1 MIADL
6 DRTIEQLLKA
16 ELPIKNGEIDIKFDQ
31 PKREWSARLA
41 RPTIN
46 FFLYDLRE
54 NNILRQHQ
62 WERVSFKNGR
72 PQKNEAH
79 QKRTPFR
86 LDCFYMITTW
96 AAEPQDEHR
105 LLSRCLAALFRTPIL
120 PRNLLVGELQSQPF
134 EIQARLANHDKLT
147 NPAEVWGSLDNE
159 LRPTVSYVITVAIDP
174 WTVVTGP
181 AVRTLTLRSGQT
193 ETLPD
198 ERQLVEGTDETRVYI
213 GGTVTS
219 GEEPQ
224 PGLEVAIK
232 GTGLF
237 STTDSDGQF
246 TLGAMPAGDYT
257 LVVWPADGKPKERQI
272 SVPAAEYDVEL

>member
-6 DRTIEQLLKA
+6 DRTIEQILKA
-16 ELPIKNGEIDIKFDQ
+16 ELPINNGEIDIKFDQ

-46 FFLYDLRE
+46 FFLYDVRE

-72 PQKNEAH
+72 PLKDEVR

-86 LDCFYMITTW
+86 IDCFYMITTW

-105 LLSRCLAALFRTPIL
+105 LLSRCLAALFRVPIL
-120 PRNLLVGELQSQPF
+120 PRNQLVGELQNQTFDIP
-134 EIQARLANHDKLT
+134 ARLANHDKLT

-159 LRPTVSYVITVAIDP
+159 LRPSVSYVITLAVDP
-174 WTVVTGP
+174 WAIVTGP
-181 AVRTLTLRSGQT
+181 AVSTLTLRTGQT
-193 ETLPD
+193 ETLPRD
-198 ERQLVEGTDETRVYI
+198 HQLVEGTDETRMTI
-213 GGTVTS
+213 GGTVTKK
-219 GEEPQ
+219 EEPQ

-237 STTDSDGQF
+237 GTTDADGQF
-246 TLGAMPAGDYT
+246 TLGSMPAGDYT
-257 LVVWPADGKPKERQI
+257 LVVWSADGKPKERQI
-272 SVPAAEYDVEL
+272 SVPAANYDLEL